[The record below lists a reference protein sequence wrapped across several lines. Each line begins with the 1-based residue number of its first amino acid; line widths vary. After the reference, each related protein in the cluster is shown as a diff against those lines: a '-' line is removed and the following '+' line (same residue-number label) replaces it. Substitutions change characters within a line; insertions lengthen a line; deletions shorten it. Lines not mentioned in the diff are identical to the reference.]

1 MYHTSNTAMYDAHT
15 CNIKRHE
22 LLPCDHID
30 TYIQCVRMYITD
42 LAPIGL
48 LYAVLRIVCTY
59 IDLIYKLNYVH
70 TYIVIHI
77 LQDKTWTRQCEVA
90 KRYLITACT

>member
-1 MYHTSNTAMYDAHT
+1 MFDAHT

-22 LLPCDHID
+22 LLPCDHIH
-30 TYIQCVRMYITD
+30 TYIQYVPTYITD

-70 TYIVIHI
+70 TLLYTYCRIKLGLDNVRLPNVI
-77 LQDKTWTRQCEVA
+77 
-90 KRYLITACT
+90 